1 MNEFTFSL
9 SCTLATTE
17 MEKKIHNVL
26 YISYVKMASTEIK
39 FRIDQYNISG
49 RGTDYTANE
58 PIR

>member
-1 MNEFTFSL
+1 MNLHSVCRVRWL
-9 SCTLATTE
+9 QQRWK
-17 MEKKIHNVL
+17 KKIHNVL